1 MRIPSSRTLPT
12 TSPPPSPVLLARP
25 RYSTGSRCSA
35 VQVRT
40 GLRRGNS
47 SRHFPVSPV
56 NQPPPPPL
64 SHHHSIIKLLMKT
77 LQALAT
83 VLELGKHMHLTE
95 IFVTR
100 NQSVRRTGKK
110 PKNPKP
116 LPLCL
121 KNRVAHP
128 ALRGISRTRESQKPS
143 GGWGGGSVSRLAS
156 CPNTRHVHPCLKHF
170 PWYPEKG
177 TGPAKAAAHCS

>member
-100 NQSVRRTGKK
+100 NQSVRRTGKN

-143 GGWGGGSVSRLAS
+143 GGWGGGEVFL
-156 CPNTRHVHPCLKHF
+156 
-170 PWYPEKG
+170 G
-177 TGPAKAAAHCS
+177 